1 MATVEDE
8 VQFSAIEDFDWQA
21 TATPGAEKYE
31 IWRGSKTA
39 YFAAFRVK
47 AGTVFQPHAHPGW
60 EYLTVLSGRWQVGE
74 KVLGPGDV
82 AITAPE
88 EEHEESALDDS
99 VVIIS
104 IGNNDVP
111 G

>member
-1 MATVEDE
+1 M
-8 VQFSAIEDFDWQA
+8 QFNALKDYDWQA

-31 IWRGSKTA
+31 IWRGSENA

-47 AGTVFQPHAHPGW
+47 AGTLFKPHKHPGW
-60 EYLTVLSGRWQVGE
+60 EYLTVLSGRWQVDDRE
-74 KVLGPGDV
+74 LSPGDI
-82 AITAPE
+82 AITAPG
-88 EEHEESALDDS
+88 EEHTEVALDDS
-99 VVIIS
+99 IIIIS